1 MLADGIQDAFNLSW
15 KLAAV
20 VRGDAT
26 PQLLNSFQEER
37 WEAGHLLVNLTETVQ
52 GALDRVTKTPD
63 VLREIIYNFQ
73 KSFMYSIETFPTMQS
88 AMRTVLGLLCQLNIH
103 YKQSSISG
111 EHWVLEPLQLS
122 LSRMLHRRQVGLTRF
137 FRKRLVAGER
147 TPNVELVALQ
157 DPDDSCLQPSA
168 RLHSLIHSTSK
179 FTILLF
185 EAAPGYEDDKVS
197 RYDMRGQHKRISS
210 LP

>member
-1 MLADGIQDAFNLSW
+1 MCTPQSFGQGMNYGMQDAFNLSW

-26 PQLLNSFQEER
+26 PKLLNSFQEER

-88 AMRTVLGLLCQLNIH
+88 AMRTVLGLLCPA
-103 YKQSSISG
+103 
-111 EHWVLEPLQLS
+111 EHPLQAIIHLRGALGS
-122 LSRMLHRRQVGLTRF
+122 WSPCSSACPGCSTAARSVSPASSASA
-137 FRKRLVAGER
+137 LVAGER

-157 DPDDSCLQPSA
+157 DPGRQVPA
-168 RLHSLIHSTSK
+168 ALHSAALSHS
-179 FTILLF
+179 
-185 EAAPGYEDDKVS
+185 
-197 RYDMRGQHKRISS
+197 QHIQVHHSA
-210 LP
+210 L